1 MTVSAFGASGLWNLM
16 NVAAFRATDRRH
28 LMNVLSFGASALWKL
43 MIVRAFRTSG
53 LWTLMN
59 VSAECLSFLP
69 PLLPGAIAW
78 GMLPGKGDESDS
90 PRSGYAGQK
99 NPA

>member
-1 MTVSAFGASGLWNLM
+1 MFQPLKFADIVYFGHPRPLKFAD
-16 NVAAFRATDRRH
+16 FE
-28 LMNVLSFGASALWKL
+28 F
-43 MIVRAFRTSG
+43 
-53 LWTLMN
+53 
-59 VSAECLSFLP
+59 AECLSFLP
-69 PLLPGAIAW
+69 SLLPGAIAW